1 MNGSSGAIKNGSSD
15 ADETPWCLSQYPNL
29 ALRKPTWQSST
40 KARMGAIR
48 AVDGNRDGDFSK
60 QSCSLT
66 DVDEVPWWVV
76 DLQAEHNIIRV
87 AITNRAGSYGN
98 PNNHNLR

>member
-1 MNGSSGAIKNGSSD
+1 MNGSSD
-15 ADETPWCLSQYPNL
+15 AETPWCLSQYPNL
-29 ALRKPTWQSST
+29 AFGKPAWQSST
-40 KARMGAIR
+40 SDEGCAIR
-48 AVDGNRDGDFSK
+48 AVDGNREGNFSK

-87 AITNRAGSYGN
+87 AITNRGRSYGN
-98 PNNHNLR
+98 LNNCNLFQLLDT